1 MAVKVQLEIE
11 WEDQLIAF
19 QSCQVASIIN
29 NHSMLKVI
37 RSISNHK
44 NLYKLMDHQKSII

>member
-19 QSCQVASIIN
+19 QSCQVDSLIN
-29 NHSMLKVI
+29 NHLMLKVI
-37 RSISNHK
+37 GSISNQE
-44 NLYKLMDHQKSII
+44 KLFKLKSLQKSKI